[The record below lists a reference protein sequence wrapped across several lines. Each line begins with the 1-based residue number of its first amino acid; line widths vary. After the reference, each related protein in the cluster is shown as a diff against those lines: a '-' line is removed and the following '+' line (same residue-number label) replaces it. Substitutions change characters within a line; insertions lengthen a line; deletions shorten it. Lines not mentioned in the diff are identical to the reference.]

1 MSIEVT
7 TSRMGN
13 ALPMYDMTDG
23 ASIDPP
29 SLTLNS
35 VIYRNSAIE
44 VRGLGASPRG
54 HINET

>member
-13 ALPMYDMTDG
+13 ALPMHDMTDG

-29 SLTLNS
+29 SLTLNR

-44 VRGLGASPRG
+44 VRALGASPRG